1 MNNQITIEDFKGMD
15 SRLTEMEDKIDSID
29 TKLTQVVDAFL
40 GNPLT
45 KNGGFVG
52 ELAET
57 KKRLEILE
65 KKQLE
70 DDNFKSKI
78 LWTISIIASLLLF
91 IQYALNIYSKMKGV

>member
-1 MNNQITIEDFKGMD
+1 MDNQITIQEFKAMD
-15 SRLTEMEDKIDSID
+15 ARLTEMEEKIDSID
-29 TKLTQVVDAFL
+29 TKVTQVVDAFL

-70 DDNFKSKI
+70 DDNFKSKV

-91 IQYALNIYSKMKGV
+91 SQYVLNIYSKMKGS